1 MVAPAGEL
9 VDSGLMVKINEQV
22 GALSEREQRGFRELA
37 TFGCTLA
44 DLEQFMEN
52 ALGHKAMIVM
62 GMMSDAQEQIRL
74 GHAEDARQTLN
85 RAKWIVSEYL
95 MGDLL

>member
-1 MVAPAGEL
+1 M
-9 VDSGLMVKINEQV
+9 MKINDTVRE
-22 GALSEREQRGFRELA
+22 LSEREQRSFRDLA
-37 TFGCTLA
+37 MFGCTMEELK
-44 DLEQFMEN
+44 QFMEN

-74 GHAEDARQTLN
+74 GYAEDARQTLN

-95 MGDLL
+95 MGDL